1 MTLHA
6 LYGIILVAVMQ
17 KITQEEAMFKNK
29 DNFTVG
35 VIGAMKPEID
45 ALKPRLENGGTVTV
59 SGVEFV
65 YGELFGMNVV
75 AAQCGIGKVFAA
87 ICAEAMIVTFK
98 PDMVINAGVGGALT
112 DKLDIGDAGIATAVV
127 QHDMDTTP
135 LGDPK
140 GLISGINKVYFECAD
155 ECIGLLAEAA
165 AVHGINSVQGVI
177 ASGDCFV
184 NSAAKRDEL
193 RNEFGA
199 IVCEMESGAIG
210 HVCFIND
217 TPFGVLRT
225 ISDNGDDESHN
236 DYAVSLKKAAAAE
249 LDILFCFLEKLGAKH

>member
-1 MTLHA
+1 
-6 LYGIILVAVMQ
+6 
-17 KITQEEAMFKNK
+17 MFKNK
-29 DNFTVG
+29 DRYTVG
-35 VIGAMKPEID
+35 VIGAMRPEID
-45 ALKPRLENGGTVTV
+45 ALKPRLQNGGTVVV

-75 AAQCGIGKVFAA
+75 AAQCGVGKVFAA

-98 PDMVINAGVGGALT
+98 PKVIVNAGVGGSLT
-112 DKLDIGDAGIATAVV
+112 DKLDIGGAGVATAVV

-140 GLISGINKVYFECAD
+140 GLISGINKVYFDCDEECV
-155 ECIGLLAEAA
+155 GLLTEAA
-165 AVHGINSVQGVI
+165 EENGIVCERGVI

-184 NSAAKRDEL
+184 NSSAKRQEL
-193 RNEFGA
+193 REEFSA

-210 HVCFIND
+210 HVCFVND
-217 TPFGVLRT
+217 VPFCVLRT

-236 DYAVSLKKAAAAE
+236 DYQQSLAKAAAAE
-249 LDILFCFLEKLGAKH
+249 LDILERFLKKLGERKG

>member
-1 MTLHA
+1 
-6 LYGIILVAVMQ
+6 
-17 KITQEEAMFKNK
+17 MFKKK
-29 DNFTVG
+29 DKYTVG

-45 ALKPRLENGGTVTV
+45 ALKPRLENGGVTTI

-75 AAQCGIGKVFAA
+75 AAQCGVGKVFAA

-98 PDMVINAGVGGALT
+98 PDVVVNAGVGGSLT
-112 DKLDIGDAGIATAVV
+112 DKLDIGGAGVAAAVV

-140 GLISGINKVYFECAD
+140 GLISGINKVYFECD
-155 ECIGLLAEAA
+155 KECVALLTEAA
-165 AVHGINSVQGVI
+165 KSHGITCETGVI

-184 NSAAKRDEL
+184 NSSAKRQEL
-193 RNEFGA
+193 REDFSA

-210 HVCFIND
+210 HVCYVND
-217 TPFGVLRT
+217 TPFCVLRT
-225 ISDNGDDESHN
+225 ISDNGDDDSHN
-236 DYAVSLKKAAAAE
+236 DYQQSLAKAAAAE
-249 LDILFCFLEKLGAKH
+249 LDILESFLEKLGEKAKER

>member
-1 MTLHA
+1 
-6 LYGIILVAVMQ
+6 
-17 KITQEEAMFKNK
+17 MFKNK
-29 DNFTVG
+29 DRYTVG

-45 ALKPRLENGGTVTV
+45 ALKPRLENGGAVTV

-75 AAQCGIGKVFAA
+75 AAQCGVGKVFAA
-87 ICAEAMIVTFK
+87 ICAEAMIVSFE
-98 PDMVINAGVGGALT
+98 PNVIVNAGVGGSLT
-112 DKLDIGDAGIATAVV
+112 DKLDIGGAGIASAVV

-140 GLISGINKVYFECAD
+140 GLISGINKVYFDCDEECAD
-155 ECIGLLAEAA
+155 LLTEAA
-165 AVHGINSVQGVI
+165 KAHGIPCERGVI

-184 NSAAKRDEL
+184 NSSAKRQEL
-193 RNEFGA
+193 RDDFSA

-210 HVCFIND
+210 HVCFVND
-217 TPFGVLRT
+217 TPFCVLRT

-236 DYAVSLKKAAAAE
+236 DYQQSLAKAAAAE
-249 LDILFCFLEKLGAKH
+249 LEILDSFLEKLGERVKER

>member
-1 MTLHA
+1 
-6 LYGIILVAVMQ
+6 
-17 KITQEEAMFKNK
+17 MFNNTKNY
-29 DNFTVG
+29 TVG
-35 VIGAMKPEID
+35 VIGAMKAEID
-45 ALKPRLENGGTVTV
+45 ALKPRLENGGTATV

-75 AAQCGIGKVFAA
+75 AAVCGIGKVFAA

-98 PDMVINAGVGGALT
+98 PDVIINAGVGGSLT

-140 GLISGINKVYFECAD
+140 GLISGINKVYFDCAD
-155 ECIGLLAEAA
+155 ECVSLLAEAA
-165 AVHGINSVQGVI
+165 AEHGINCAKGVI

-193 RNEFGA
+193 RNDFSA

-210 HVCFIND
+210 HVCYVNG

-249 LDILFCFLEKLGAKH
+249 LDILESFLRKLGEKHA